1 MHDVAII
8 GAGEL
13 GGLLAHV
20 LARRD
25 ATAQIRLIDDSGHV
39 AAGKALDITQ
49 SAPIEQFATRVSGS
63 TDVSAAAGAA
73 IIVLADRVN
82 GGEWQGED
90 GLALLKRLTRL
101 ASGAVLL
108 CAGTSCRELIER
120 GARELHL
127 PRARLLGSAPE
138 ALAAAM
144 RAIVAL
150 ETRGSPQDVS
160 LSIAGV
166 PPSQMVVAWDDVTIG
181 GFAATRVLDEPA
193 RRRLV
198 ARLPALWPPGPYALA
213 SAASKVIEALLGR
226 SRRLTTCFVA
236 PDDAAGMRTRAA
248 ALPVRL
254 GAGGIADV
262 VLPTLSAHDR
272 VALDNAMML

>member
-25 ATAQIRLIDDSGHV
+25 ATAQIRLIDEMGRV

-63 TDVSAAAGAA
+63 TDVSTAAGSS
-73 IIVLADRVN
+73 IIVLADRFN
-82 GGEWQGED
+82 AGEWQGED
-90 GLALLKRLTRL
+90 GLALLKRLTQL
-101 ASGAVLL
+101 TSGAVLL
-108 CAGTSCRELIER
+108 GAGTSCRELIER
-120 GARELHL
+120 GARELHI

-150 ETRGSPQDVS
+150 ETNGSPQDVS

-181 GFAATRVLDEPA
+181 GFAATRVLDEPS

-213 SAASKVIEALLGR
+213 AAAS
-226 SRRLTTCFVA
+226 
-236 PDDAAGMRTRAA
+236 
-248 ALPVRL
+248 
-254 GAGGIADV
+254 
-262 VLPTLSAHDR
+262 
-272 VALDNAMML
+272 